1 MKDKITYALLQE
13 RVAGAAGVSR
23 KEANSLLKEM
33 AATVGTGLAVDGK
46 VNLVGLGRFSL
57 KFQSA
62 RRGRNPRTGEAIDI
76 PEKNRV
82 HFLPEAKLR
91 RHINRLY
98 EQMPTEPAPR
108 PKTPA
113 VPLPESG
120 PSPAKA
126 IPVPTTIKNPPPPTE
141 TVPDKPAVE
150 VSTVRFKPENNHQ
163 TVEQAAQPVNKPK
176 PLPEEEISDQ
186 RKKPVAAAG
195 ILLLLLVAAVFFLW
209 PRQKTPA
216 PPAIP
221 QPVPVVAKA
230 GTYEVPPPP
239 ENTTPESP
247 QPAPAPTA
255 AATLPLEPS
264 PATVPAEAPAA
275 SVVSTA
281 PAPLT
286 THTVA
291 IGDSLWK
298 ISDDVY
304 KYAYFWPIIF
314 RENHAIL
321 KHPDTLKVG
330 LRLEIPVFEGQVGRL
345 TESNFQ
351 QLADGYFQ
359 VYQVYHRNSHPR
371 APYYL
376 WVAYQL
382 QAYWVP
388 ADELVAVKPDD
399 LKFIQRL
406 KGKGLIH

>member
-23 KEANSLLKEM
+23 KEANRLLKEM
-33 AATVGTGLAVDGK
+33 AAAVGTGLAVDGK

-57 KFQSA
+57 KLQSA
-62 RRGRNPRTGEAIDI
+62 RRGRNPRTGESIDI

-82 HFLPEAKLR
+82 HFLPEVKLR

-98 EQMPTEPAPR
+98 EQMPMEPAPR

-120 PSPAKA
+120 PSPAAASGGRAGLIPPPAKA

-163 TVEQAAQPVNKPK
+163 AVAQAAQPVNTPK

-186 RKKPVAAAG
+186 RKKPVAAAV

-221 QPVPVVAKA
+221 QPVPVVAKT
-230 GTYEVPPPP
+230 GTYAVP
-239 ENTTPESP
+239 
-247 QPAPAPTA
+247 PAPTTT
-255 AATLPLEPS
+255 ATLPMEPT
-264 PATVPAEAPAA
+264 PAAVPAETPAA

-291 IGDSLWK
+291 TGDSLWK

-304 KYAYFWPIIF
+304 NYAYFWPIIF
-314 RENHAIL
+314 QENHTIL

-330 LRLEIPVFEGQVGRL
+330 LQLEIPVFEGQVGRL

-359 VYQVYHRNSHPR
+359 VYQVYHHNRHPR